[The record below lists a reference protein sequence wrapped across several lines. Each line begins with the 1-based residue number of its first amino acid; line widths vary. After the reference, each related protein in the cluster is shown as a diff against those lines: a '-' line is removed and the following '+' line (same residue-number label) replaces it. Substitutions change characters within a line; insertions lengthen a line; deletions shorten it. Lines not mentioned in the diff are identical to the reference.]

1 MPALNKTVF
10 DTLRVG
16 DMVEGL
22 PVFEWGVDCSMIEK
36 AIVVEVTRDEDET
49 EVYKLDIVLIKLRP
63 SSLEYINPDSYVVMM
78 EEGRSWSVPEG
89 SVKRIPNDG
98 AKIPYQGW
106 GTANGGE
113 YDIEELYTQ

>member
-1 MPALNKTVF
+1 MPALNKTIF

-22 PVFEWGVDCSMIEK
+22 PVCVWGVDCSMIEK
-36 AIVVEVTRDEDET
+36 AIVVEVARDEEDEK
-49 EVYKLDIVLIKLRP
+49 EVYRIEIVLIKLRP
-63 SSLEYINPDSYVVMM
+63 SSLEYIDTDIYVVM
-78 EEGRSWSVPEG
+78 EEGRSWAVPDG

-106 GTANGGE
+106 GTINGSKN
-113 YDIEELYTQ
+113 DIEKLYTQ